1 LQSVAISC
9 NQLQRY
15 NMTDTYGEMDEV
27 FCITPSIPSHSN
39 TNPVQP
45 YPLNTY
51 MCSNTDH
58 TTLPSYENV
67 VVDDKPIKPLRL
79 QLNNLVSG
87 NKFKMLEQKR
97 KKSRIYARQYREKS
111 KAAMQES
118 INNYSS
124 LLKQNEKLKKQI
136 RILKKQLN
144 KLIMLCRQ
152 QTLTFKNS

>member
-1 LQSVAISC
+1 
-9 NQLQRY
+9 
-15 NMTDTYGEMDEV
+15 
-27 FCITPSIPSHSN
+27 
-39 TNPVQP
+39 
-45 YPLNTY
+45 
-51 MCSNTDH
+51 
-58 TTLPSYENV
+58 